1 MARPGEEAPF
11 ALTRSLAE
19 RVAGF
24 DPATLSD
31 AAAERAGIAIL
42 DTLGVMFAGRD
53 EPAVQALAQMLKASG
68 AMAETPQTR
77 ALVFGTAA
85 HALDYDD
92 VAFGGHVSAVIVP
105 AILALLPPV
114 GQGAGIPGRRVL
126 AAYAMGLEAWAEVST
141 RERTLYHARG
151 GHPTGLLGPIGA
163 AAAAAVILGL
173 DAEGT
178 RNAIATAASIGAG
191 LTVSFGSMTKPF
203 HAGRAA
209 EAGVTAAL
217 LAQVGFTGAPDALEA
232 PNGFLAVQSPKGEI
246 DLARPLLMD
255 EGGLRLD
262 HIAPSVKRYPVCYS
276 AHRAVDAAIELH
288 PDYQR
293 LAPEVARIEV
303 LLSPRHA
310 QVLRY
315 RAPQTV
321 PEARF
326 STEFAVATALVSG
339 GLRPADLSAEGL
351 ARADGRAAMGQ
362 VVRVLSD
369 RADPVLD
376 GYAAFD
382 QVTLVL
388 RDGRRI
394 ASPEITRPLGH
405 ADRPM
410 TAEAAQAKA
419 RDCLA
424 AAGLAPAYGAR
435 LIEAVTRLGE
445 VAPDVSPDGL
455 RIGLQDVLAPDGR

>member
-24 DPATLSD
+24 DPAALSD

-53 EPAVQALAQMLKASG
+53 EPAVRALVQMLKASG

-105 AILALLPPV
+105 AILALLPPA
-114 GQGAGIPGRRVL
+114 GQGHAIPGRRVL

-141 RERTLYHARG
+141 RERTLYHAKG

-163 AAAAAVILGL
+163 AAAASVILGL
-173 DAEGT
+173 DAERT

-217 LAQVGFTGAPDALEA
+217 LAQAGFTGAPDALEA

-293 LAPEVARIEV
+293 LAPDVARIEV
-303 LLSPRHA
+303 LLSPRHS
-310 QVLRY
+310 QTLRY
-315 RAPQTV
+315 RAPETV

-326 STEFAVATALVSG
+326 STEYSVAAALLTG
-339 GLRPADLSAEGL
+339 GLGLGDLSEAGLDRPAV
-351 ARADGRAAMGQ
+351 RAVMAK

-376 GYAAFD
+376 GYAAWD

-388 RDGRRI
+388 EDGRRI
-394 ASPEITRPLGH
+394 QSPEIMRPLGH

-410 TAEAAQAKA
+410 TAKAAQAKA

-424 AAGLAPAYGAR
+424 AAGLAPERGAS
-435 LIEAVTRLGE
+435 LIEAATRLGE
-445 VAPDVSPDGL
+445 AAPDVSHDGL
-455 RIGLQDVLAPDGR
+455 RIGLQDVLAPERR